1 MSPDPEGA
9 IQGEV
14 SMQIK
19 FNFKSFDPSD
29 HLKSYARGRFEK
41 LSRYVRNMDAAEL
54 QVNLEVE
61 KLRQMAEVVLVDDD
75 THLSASEESQDMYAT
90 IDLVLD
96 KIEAQLRKIRDKDKD
111 HRRGGRTG
119 SVRMD
124 VISFTEGDAG
134 RPQRNIVTTDRYEP
148 KPMTVEEAAMQLET
162 TNLDFLVFK
171 NAESDGV
178 NVIYRRKN
186 GDFGLIDPGV

>member
-1 MSPDPEGA
+1 
-9 IQGEV
+9 
-14 SMQIK
+14 MQIK
-19 FNFKSFDPSD
+19 FNFKNFDPSD
-29 HLKSYARGRFEK
+29 HLRSYALGRFEK
-41 LSRYVRNMDAAEL
+41 LSRYVRNTDAAEL

-75 THLSASEESQDMYAT
+75 THLSASEESQDMYST

-111 HRRGGRTG
+111 HRRGGRSG

-134 RPQRNIVTTDRYEP
+134 GRQRNIVTTDRYEP
-148 KPMTVEEAAMQLET
+148 KPMTIEEAAMQLET